1 MKGSGKRSEASAGE
15 PTSDWWNEGGGN
27 GITHSLDS
35 EEDLRPLNDHDPRVL
50 PTTPRVLILPRII
63 YRCLMI
69 AGALGRAP
77 TLINEP
83 DLRGAGFPGDAA
95 VMSSSTVPPLMWN
108 VCVNWRGSLA
118 VWILVLLFV
127 FSALG
132 TDAEDF
138 PSIYRRPLWFRN
150 ERSRLRLIISLKGPQ
165 RKLKN

>member
-1 MKGSGKRSEASAGE
+1 MKGSGKCSEASAGE
-15 PTSDWWNEGGGN
+15 PTSHWWNEGGGN
-27 GITHSLDS
+27 GIAHSLDS

-50 PTTPRVLILPRII
+50 PTIPLVLILPQII

-83 DLRGAGFPGDAA
+83 YLRGAGFPGDTV
-95 VMSSSTVPPLMWN
+95 VMSSWTVPPLMWN
-108 VCVNWRGSLA
+108 VCVNWRDSLA

-127 FSALG
+127 FSAFG
-132 TDAEDF
+132 TDAEDI
-138 PSIYRRPLWFRN
+138 PSVYNRPLWFRN
-150 ERSRLRLIISLKGPQ
+150 EHSRLRLIISLKGPQ